1 MSQWNELFK
10 YGCLVILRMIYCTFL
25 YLPRS
30 TIAHHEKWLHQK
42 EYFAKSQRHDLIGW
56 KNLFS

>member
-30 TIAHHEKWLHQK
+30 TIAHHEKLLHQK
-42 EYFAKSQRHDLIGW
+42 EYFAKFQRHDLIVL
-56 KNLFS
+56 KDLFS

>member
-30 TIAHHEKWLHQK
+30 TIARHEKLLHQK
-42 EYFAKSQRHDLIGW
+42 EYFAKSQRHDLIGL
-56 KNLFS
+56 KDLIS

>member
-30 TIAHHEKWLHQK
+30 TIAPHEKLLHQK
-42 EYFAKSQRHDLIGW
+42 EYFAKFQRHDLIGL
-56 KNLFS
+56 KDLFS